1 MSGETQN
8 YEVNSLS
15 YKIVENDTLDL
26 EKVTYS
32 ATISILDSTQNSYL
46 FAWTINDFNT
56 NIADPDVV
64 KIVSLLEGAEIHI
77 ATSEMGVFLGITNF
91 IDIRNYAEN
100 KLNILFEN
108 RDSLQRISVLKGQI
122 LNLYS
127 SKEDIENYIIDEI
140 LQFLSFHGSQYDMNI
155 TMKGEYK
162 KENMYGGNAFD
173 VDVTVSVEEIDL
185 AENSVVLRMVEKV
198 DSKQLSTATY

>member
-1 MSGETQN
+1 MTP
-8 YEVNSLS
+8 
-15 YKIVENDTLDL
+15 I
-26 EKVTYS
+26 
-32 ATISILDSTQNSYL
+32 
-46 FAWTINDFNT
+46 
-56 NIADPDVV
+56 
-64 KIVSLLEGAEIHI
+64 
-77 ATSEMGVFLGITNF
+77 
-91 IDIRNYAEN
+91 
-100 KLNILFEN
+100 
-108 RDSLQRISVLKGQI
+108 
-122 LNLYS
+122 